1 MTTTVILMLKAKTI
15 ILPRRVCTAGVP
27 AAFVVTRGALGILA
41 PEVALVVADEQDDL
55 QPALQGDLS
64 SQI

>member
-27 AAFVVTRGALGILA
+27 TAFVVTRGALGILA
-41 PEVALVVADEQDDL
+41 PEVALVMADEQDDL